1 MRVRLLLVHA
11 CRWPAQPDAVRPP
24 RMESQTRMKPTG
36 RAVLCCGL
44 LRRGLDDGRHGA
56 DAQDR
61 VDSPARQDEMLEG
74 TDGPYVHDSRT
85 WRLPARRTSSR
96 TWLAKVNVSDEESC
110 GSGDPYGTHP
120 TTEAF
125 LTRGPTRAHQLDLR
139 SGRNTATNASLTNA
153 LLAVWRCMDAA
164 METARSQGREVRAR
178 RRPRSSAEIIV
189 RSEGGRDARRY
200 HRAGRSLGPDSERL

>member
-1 MRVRLLLVHA
+1 
-11 CRWPAQPDAVRPP
+11 
-24 RMESQTRMKPTG
+24 
-36 RAVLCCGL
+36 
-44 LRRGLDDGRHGA
+44 
-56 DAQDR
+56 
-61 VDSPARQDEMLEG
+61 MLEG
-74 TDGPYVHDSRT
+74 TDGPYVHDSCT

-96 TWLAKVNVSDEESC
+96 TWLAKVNVSDQESC

-178 RRPRSSAEIIV
+178 RAATLIR
-189 RSEGGRDARRY
+189 RD
-200 HRAGRSLGPDSERL
+200 HRAVGRWAGRAKMPSDGAIS